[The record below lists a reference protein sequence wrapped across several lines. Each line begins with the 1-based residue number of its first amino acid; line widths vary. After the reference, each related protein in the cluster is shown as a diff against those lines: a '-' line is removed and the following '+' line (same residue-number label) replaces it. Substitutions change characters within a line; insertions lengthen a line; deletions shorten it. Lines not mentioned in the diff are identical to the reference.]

1 MRDAYLFPVCVM
13 LTSFLSLQIES
24 VNDKA
29 GIVYSGM
36 GPDYRCV
43 CVCGCGVTASVHTFL
58 SMYLRSSTH
67 THLLCMCVTV

>member
-1 MRDAYLFPVCVM
+1 MRDA
-13 LTSFLSLQIES
+13 LSLQIES

-43 CVCGCGVTASVHTFL
+43 CVCMCV
-58 SMYLRSSTH
+58 
-67 THLLCMCVTV
+67 CMCVYMGVVSQPVCTLSCI